1 MNYSLPRVLGEVIIM
16 RILLLVLLFLSFAY
30 ALGLVLTNNTEVG
43 VNLLF
48 SQVPTMNLGLL
59 LILGLILGIIIGI
72 LLALL
77 LFRVLQN
84 KWEISRLQKLNK
96 SLEEQLLQA
105 HVAIDRQAHAPTVEE
120 AVYGVPANTEGL
132 HLHESKGQ
140 LTNNYS
146 DDSMA
151 LTKHERD

>member
-1 MNYSLPRVLGEVIIM
+1 M

-30 ALGLVLTNNTEVG
+30 ALGLVLANNTDIG

-48 SQVPTMNLGLL
+48 TQAPAMNLGLL

-77 LFRVLQN
+77 MFRVLQN

-96 SLEEQLLQA
+96 NLEEQLAQA
-105 HVAIDRQAHAPTVEE
+105 HIVIDRQAHAPTVEE
-120 AVYGVPANTEGL
+120 AIYGNKATSSNTEGL
-132 HLHESKGQ
+132 HLYESEGQ
-140 LTNNYS
+140 LTNSYP
-146 DDSMA
+146 DDSTV
-151 LTKHERD
+151 LTKRKRD